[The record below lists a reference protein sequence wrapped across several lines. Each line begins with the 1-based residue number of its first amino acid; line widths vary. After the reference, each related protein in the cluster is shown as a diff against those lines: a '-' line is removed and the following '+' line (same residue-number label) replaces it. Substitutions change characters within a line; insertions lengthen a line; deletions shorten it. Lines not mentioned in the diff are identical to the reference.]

1 MPKYCIYCGKQ
12 IKETDK
18 FCISCGKPLL
28 TNLPKSE
35 KESKQSIAPKKEEKV
50 EDLSERDKKKKDKK
64 GKEKEKEEEETSE
77 ELEEEKEKK
86 KEKEKEVDGEEISE
100 ELEEEAI
107 ESKKKKSSEKKKEIK
122 PLTEEV
128 KMQIETHLELVE
140 IREKKKSLLE
150 KLDEFQKLVK
160 SPQYDVDF
168 EFGEK
173 VNIQLQA
180 IKTLIEE
187 VKQKEN
193 VLKQKIEGK
202 FIVEKLNTD
211 IAVKRDQ
218 LENLMRD
225 HKLKKIRDKDVVMK
239 LRDKYKEQLA
249 DLMDQKEDLDA
260 GINLWIEELIEQK
273 SEQTTEKNYNKARSS
288 SKEISEEEF
297 KQKDIEYEKKI
308 DKLTTRIKS
317 LKKLTK

>member
-1 MPKYCIYCGKQ
+1 MAKYCVYCGKQ

-35 KESKQSIAPKKEEKV
+35 KESKQSIAPKKEEKI

-64 GKEKEKEEEETSE
+64 GKEKEKEEEKEEVSEGIKEEEENKEKEKEKEKDVEGEEIPE
-77 ELEEEKEKK
+77 ELEEEEIENKKK
-86 KEKEKEVDGEEISE
+86 KELK
-100 ELEEEAI
+100 
-107 ESKKKKSSEKKKEIK
+107 KKKEIK

-150 KLDEFQKLVK
+150 KLDEFQKLLK

-173 VNIQLQA
+173 VNVQLQA

-193 VLKQKIEGK
+193 ELKQKIEGK

-249 DLMDQKEDLDA
+249 DLTEQKEDLDA
-260 GINLWIEELIEQK
+260 GINLWIE
-273 SEQTTEKNYNKARSS
+273 
-288 SKEISEEEF
+288 
-297 KQKDIEYEKKI
+297 
-308 DKLTTRIKS
+308 
-317 LKKLTK
+317 